1 MFMLADELLD
11 QPPLILN
18 DRADLDES
26 DQDSLADDDH
36 TIQSFTE
43 LNLSHE
49 LLEAIAAMGWNQPTE
64 VQKMCLAPAIKQH
77 DVLGFAQTGTG
88 KTGVFLITIAQL
100 TLNQRSP
107 DSPPAAA
114 KKASAAQF
122 YPKFVVIAPT
132 RELVMQIHE
141 EYTLLARQL
150 PSQANLIIGGV
161 DMDAQITKLKNH
173 HHIIM
178 ATPGRLKDFVQK
190 NIIALSQVELFVCDE
205 VDRMFEIGFLS
216 EVEYFLSCI
225 NDQAQKLMFSATSN
239 ETLEELTFEYLNQPK
254 VINITPDA
262 ITSDRITQSA
272 ILCSSH
278 NKLKVFVGLLKD
290 HNPDRAL
297 IFVNMKVTAAWLHEM
312 LKANDIESSLITGDL
327 PQRKRTSL
335 IRNIKAGRI
344 RLLIATDVASR
355 GLHIPAVTHVYNF
368 DLPAMAA
375 NYIHRIGRT
384 ARAGAKGYS
393 CSLVCDEYGSH
404 LLAINELLG
413 EPVACEWFP
422 PSYLNIKLNIP
433 AQPAPAKLNIS
444 SKSASPSKH
453 AQTGQPRQ
461 PGAGRRSI
469 QQQAKKSSDED
480 GAPTTSARP
489 KRHRRKKAS
498 PPDSRQSVADSRGGR
513 RDAAPGPAAG
523 AKGSKK
529 RHDRNK
535 AKSMALG
542 KETAKEKKGK
552 GQITD
557 QGKKGKKKDV
567 GTTTTKG
574 LIQRWKKWLSKS
586 PK

>member
-1 MFMLADELLD
+1 MLTDELRPQD
-11 QPPLILN
+11 PSTHTLN
-18 DRADLDES
+18 DLNHLDES
-26 DQDSLADDDH
+26 DLDSLVDEDH

-43 LNLSHE
+43 LDLSPK
-49 LLEAIAAMGWNQPTE
+49 LLEAITAMGWNQPTE

-100 TLNQRSP
+100 TLNQDSG
-107 DSPPAAA
+107 DSPAPSNKTGEATP
-114 KKASAAQF
+114 F
-122 YPKFVVIAPT
+122 YPTAVVIAPT

-161 DMDAQITKLKNH
+161 DMDTQTTKLKAH
-173 HHIIM
+173 HHIII

-190 NIIALSQVELFVCDE
+190 NIISLSQVELFVCDE

-278 NKLKVFVGLLKD
+278 NKLKVFIGLLKD
-290 HNPDRAL
+290 HNPNRAL
-297 IFVNMKVTAAWLHEM
+297 IFVNMKVTAAWLHAM
-312 LKANDIESSLITGDL
+312 LKANEIESSLITGDL

-368 DLPAMAA
+368 DLPAMAP

-422 PSYLNIKLNIP
+422 PAYLNIKLNTP
-433 AQPAPAKLNIS
+433 KTAAPAKVSTAAKSPSVKHARTAQKPKKPAESNRAGGTS
-444 SKSASPSKH
+444 SK
-453 AQTGQPRQ
+453 
-461 PGAGRRSI
+461 
-469 QQQAKKSSDED
+469 
-480 GAPTTSARP
+480 
-489 KRHRRKKAS
+489 RHQRKKAAR
-498 PPDSRQSVADSRGGR
+498 PQARQNVATGGGGIQR
-513 RDAAPGPAAG
+513 NTG
-523 AKGSKK
+523 GSGLKNPNK
-529 RHDRNK
+529 K
-535 AKSMALG
+535 AKYIVRS
-542 KETAKEKKGK
+542 KDSNTATNDNANMGSQEKGK
-552 GQITD
+552 G
-557 QGKKGKKKDV
+557 KSKGKNKPELKA
-567 GTTTTKG
+567 GSATTTTTTG
-574 LIQRWKKWLSKS
+574 LIQRWKKWLTKG
-586 PK
+586 